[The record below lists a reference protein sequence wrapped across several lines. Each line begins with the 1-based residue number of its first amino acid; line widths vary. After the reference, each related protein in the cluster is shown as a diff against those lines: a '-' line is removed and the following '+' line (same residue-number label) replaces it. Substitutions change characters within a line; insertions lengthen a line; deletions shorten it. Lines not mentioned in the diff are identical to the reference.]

1 MRLPLTTLATLLLLG
16 TGAMAQTTVTG
27 NPATGGASSTQS
39 GSTPPAVTRPNTDHA
54 EPGRAATTGTVGNA
68 QLEKGANSFT
78 EGQVRSRLEQAGL
91 KDVQGLKKDNDGI
104 WHGQAMHDGK
114 SVTVGFDY
122 KGNVA
127 VQ

>member
-1 MRLPLTTLATLLLLG
+1 MRMPLTAVATLLMLG
-16 TGAMAQTTVTG
+16 TGAMAQTSVTG
-27 NPATGGASSTQS
+27 QPATGGASSSQS

-78 EGQVRSRLEQAGL
+78 EGQVRGRLEQAGL
-91 KDVQGLKKDNDGI
+91 KEVQGLNKDGDGI
-104 WHGQAMHDGK
+104 WHGQAQRDGK
-114 SVTVGFDY
+114 PVTVGFDY
-122 KGNVA
+122 KGNIA